1 MFFETVQNSDIWL
14 ILAFSLMILEIFEG
28 SLVFL
33 IPAGIGAL
41 LIGLLYKLQENHS
54 IELFNNWSYALV
66 YWALISLLIS
76 FLIQKVFKKKKSNE
90 DDINLY

>member
-1 MFFETVQNSDIWL
+1 MFIETIQNSDICL
-14 ILAFSLMILEIFEG
+14 ILGFSLMILEIFEG

-41 LIGLLYKLQENHS
+41 LIGLLYKLQENYS

-76 FLIQKVFKKKKSNE
+76 FLIQKFFKKKKSSE
-90 DDINLY
+90 DDINIY

>member
-33 IPAGIGAL
+33 IPSGIGAL